1 MPMFDAALVPAALG
15 SLKII
20 LDLVKNVKDAKLS
33 ARVVSEVIDLQSK
46 LVGMGQQAV
55 ELQEE
60 NRRLME
66 ENAALKKEKDLG
78 DTVVFHDGANWR
90 KRDDGTEEGRSEE
103 RRVGKEC
110 RSRWAPY

>member
-1 MPMFDAALVPAALG
+1 MFDAALVPAALG

-66 ENAALKKEKDLG
+66 ENAALKKERTWAIRWCSTTARIGERGTTEQRKAHFAR
-78 DTVVFHDGANWR
+78 TAGAMAAFTGPR
-90 KRDDGTEEGRSEE
+90 
-103 RRVGKEC
+103 
-110 RSRWAPY
+110 